1 MTTITAV
8 SRFGAAFAAVLFGAV
23 VAGVSISPAAAE
35 GLGGPAVIVK
45 FHDLDVSTP
54 QGAEMLYAR
63 IRAAAYDVC
72 LEFDSRHNMSAL
84 VQRDDC
90 VKDVILTAVT
100 KLNNPALSAVYG
112 AKTGKEAAQGC
123 AAADG
128 SSRHGSREGSQPG
141 GRSA

>member
-8 SRFGAAFAAVLFGAV
+8 SRFGAAIATVFIGM
-23 VAGVSISPAAAE
+23 VATAFSISPAAAD
-35 GLGGPAVIVK
+35 GLNGPAITVK

-84 VQRDDC
+84 VQRDGC
-90 VKDVILTAVT
+90 VEDMILTAVT

-112 AKTGKEAAQGC
+112 AKTGREVPQGC
-123 AAADG
+123 TAAND
-128 SSRHGSREGSQPG
+128 SSRHGNREGS
-141 GRSA
+141 